1 MKPETRPETVKVH
14 MLLRLDTPT
23 GNFFVGHANTT
34 EMGDMGNGM
43 YSTLQKA
50 QAQQLVLALRGFK
63 TEVFTLEYPI

>member
-1 MKPETRPETVKVH
+1 MKPEIRPESVKVH
-14 MLLRLDTPT
+14 MLLRLDN
-23 GNFFVGHANTT
+23 GSGHFNVGHASTT
-34 EMGDMGNGM
+34 EMGDMGMGM

>member
-1 MKPETRPETVKVH
+1 MKPKQDLTVIH

-23 GNFFVGHANTT
+23 ASLLAANTT